1 MSNVQRARNVLGWIG
16 KMPEADRPLAQDI
29 YYLILRVELFSW
41 SWPNSFGM
49 LAVGLGALISIA
61 VNFQPPL
68 SGAGKMAGI
77 LALCLLLYGFGF
89 WLSKLL
95 IFNRLRDQQF
105 QEMKALQFSDSRFN
119 QTLKTLKELDPRIEV
134 NLAGV

>member
-1 MSNVQRARNVLGWIG
+1 MNNVRRCQMAIARMEEL
-16 KMPEADRPLAQDI
+16 PEAEKELAQSI
-29 YYLILRVELFSW
+29 YLLIIKIELYHW